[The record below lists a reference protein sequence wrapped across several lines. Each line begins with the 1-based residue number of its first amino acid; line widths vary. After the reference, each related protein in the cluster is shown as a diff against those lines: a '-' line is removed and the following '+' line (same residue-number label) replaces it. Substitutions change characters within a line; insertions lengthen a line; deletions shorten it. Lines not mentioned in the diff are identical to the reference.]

1 MLQKPAIV
9 PPAAPPVPAPQ
20 PRIFDAKIAG
30 SYPLPDSEHQIEV
43 SGEGKVAYSE
53 QNQGPVGSFF
63 NTWNYPYQSG
73 NGKQWDFTGPNDPYA
88 PVPTYVPADPPI
100 AWVGTTTAPQK
111 PPMRNVNSILDVS
124 NLIQLDSTV
133 EKGWVELPTCNGTT
147 GEIPLQS
154 NVANETISTYKE
166 SPVAASNASCKPADA
181 ATPAAAAA
189 TTPEAAAAQTGASA
203 LGATK
208 PY

>member
-1 MLQKPAIV
+1 
-9 PPAAPPVPAPQ
+9 
-20 PRIFDAKIAG
+20 
-30 SYPLPDSEHQIEV
+30 
-43 SGEGKVAYSE
+43 
-53 QNQGPVGSFF
+53 
-63 NTWNYPYQSG
+63 
-73 NGKQWDFTGPNDPYA
+73 
-88 PVPTYVPADPPI
+88 
-100 AWVGTTTAPQK
+100 
-111 PPMRNVNSILDVS
+111 MRNVNSILDVS

-133 EKGWVELPTCNGTT
+133 EKGWVELPTCNGTA